1 MSAASYSGSGQPPVA
16 LPTLP
21 STGRGGPPL
30 DIGGAAGPPLF
41 WTPSFFEALRWAWKP
56 LLIFFLFTLTGS
68 LALGITVFAYDP
80 SIEAVGVLGLCL
92 GGGVLGVFVG
102 QLLALLRVRLLV
114 FTVLTYF
121 AVQILALTAIFA
133 VLTAG
138 SVGAYI
144 ALFVFCFGFG
154 LPSGMM
160 SLHHRLEL
168 LAAFW
173 PAIGWIGSVF
183 VILNHDG
190 RVAQWEENK
199 LSAWMPVPLGLLFG
213 FIVFLLL
220 FLVSKQTMRIEL
232 WQALSGSPARRVV
245 ERAQLTAV
253 PKRNLL
259 WVGAAA
265 VVLFGVTAVLS
276 PYLFR
281 TTKGDRD
288 GKEKNQ
294 QESDPKEGKDGK
306 DGKGKGDGKDG
317 KGKSDGKDG
326 KPQQGQGKDQQGK
339 GKPQQGKGGGQG
351 EGKEEQPKQ
360 NPFDEEALQR
370 ILEQMAGAAKKAVWA
385 LLPLLLLAIFFR
397 PIRRAFLTS
406 YLKIPLLP
414 TTPSERIVYL
424 WEYVRISVEDT
435 GLDVPASD
443 AVEETIDRVRK
454 DGLDTTDLQIAGD
467 IYMRARYDMVLR
479 PQDPIVMRGASI
491 RAAKALRKTIPFGR
505 KITNWW
511 RSLA

>member
-1 MSAASYSGSGQPPVA
+1 MPPPAPPTGGGVA
-16 LPTLP
+16 
-21 STGRGGPPL
+21 GRGGPP
-30 DIGGAAGPPLF
+30 IEIGAAAGAPLF

-56 LLIFFLFTLTGS
+56 LLIFFLFSLTGS

-80 SIEAVGVLGLCL
+80 TVEAVGVLGICL
-92 GGGVLGVFVG
+92 GGGVLGVLVG
-102 QLLALLRVRLLV
+102 QALALLRIRLLV
-114 FTVLTYF
+114 FTVLAYF
-121 AVQILALTAIFA
+121 AIQILAFTAIFA
-133 VLTAG
+133 VLATG
-138 SVGAYI
+138 SIGAYI

-245 ERAQLTAV
+245 ERAQLTAL

-259 WVGAAA
+259 WVGVAA
-265 VVLFGVTAVLS
+265 VLLFGVTAVLS

-281 TTKGDRD
+281 TGKGDRD
-288 GKEKNQ
+288 GKGKSQ
-294 QESDPKEGKDGK
+294 QESDPKKDGK
-306 DGKGKGDGKDG
+306 QGDGKQGDG
-317 KGKSDGKDG
+317 K
-326 KPQQGQGKDQQGK
+326 QQGK
-339 GKPQQGKGGGQG
+339 QKQGKQGSKADGQQ
-351 EGKEEQPKQ
+351 EQPKQ
-360 NPFDEEALQR
+360 NPFDEDALQR
-370 ILEQMAGAAKKAVWA
+370 ILEQMAAAAKKAVWA

-443 AVEETIDRVRK
+443 AVEETIDRVRQ
-454 DGLDTTDLQIAGD
+454 DGLDTTDLQVAAD

-505 KITNWW
+505 KVTNCW